1 MTPRRDRG
9 SRKGIFLVAGAVMMG
24 LLFAFLGMAF
34 DLGWLYHQR
43 RWMQAAAD
51 AGSFYGGQAIR
62 RGKTSAQIETEA
74 ELGSTE
80 NGFTEGVEGAVV
92 RADHPPTTG
101 NYVANPL
108 AVEVEICQPQNTYF
122 MPVFNVW
129 SAGVCARAVSGYVG
143 DSPDCI
149 YALDPTEEKTMY
161 VSSDSTLDAK
171 CGIQVNSDDDK
182 GLYVDSGSCL
192 KATSIG
198 VTGDDW
204 EETLDDCKVGGF
216 PTFPDAV
223 VPPPQHDGSAA
234 AGSLFGSAGACV
246 RGLHPR
252 L

>member
-1 MTPRRDRG
+1 
-9 SRKGIFLVAGAVMMG
+9 MMG

-108 AVEVEICQPQNTYF
+108 AVEVEICQPQNT
-122 MPVFNVW
+122 
-129 SAGVCARAVSGYVG
+129 
-143 DSPDCI
+143 
-149 YALDPTEEKTMY
+149 
-161 VSSDSTLDAK
+161 
-171 CGIQVNSDDDK
+171 
-182 GLYVDSGSCL
+182 
-192 KATSIG
+192 
-198 VTGDDW
+198 
-204 EETLDDCKVGGF
+204 
-216 PTFPDAV
+216 
-223 VPPPQHDGSAA
+223 
-234 AGSLFGSAGACV
+234 
-246 RGLHPR
+246 
-252 L
+252 

>member
-1 MTPRRDRG
+1 
-9 SRKGIFLVAGAVMMG
+9 
-24 LLFAFLGMAF
+24 
-34 DLGWLYHQR
+34 
-43 RWMQAAAD
+43 
-51 AGSFYGGQAIR
+51 
-62 RGKTSAQIETEA
+62 
-74 ELGSTE
+74 
-80 NGFTEGVEGAVV
+80 
-92 RADHPPTTG
+92 
-101 NYVANPL
+101 
-108 AVEVEICQPQNTYF
+108 

-223 VPPPQHDGSAA
+223 VPPPPQHDGSAA